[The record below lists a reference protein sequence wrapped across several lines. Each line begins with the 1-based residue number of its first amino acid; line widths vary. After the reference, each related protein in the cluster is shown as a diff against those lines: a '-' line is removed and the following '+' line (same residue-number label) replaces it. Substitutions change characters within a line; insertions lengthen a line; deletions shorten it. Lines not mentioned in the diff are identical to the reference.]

1 MQDFEIGSVIVCKQ
15 DSEVY
20 KNWINRYAIVL
31 KSKDPMYSC
40 YIRCVNTS
48 TKKCGEGDYAKGF
61 INDNFRLLTK
71 AERVLY
77 AE

>member
-1 MQDFEIGSVIVCKQ
+1 MSDFNIGDVIKVKE
-15 DSEVY
+15 DSDQA
-20 KNWINRYAIVL
+20 KNWKDHYAIVL

-40 YIRCVNTS
+40 YVRCVNTATNS
-48 TKKCGEGDYAKGF
+48 FGEGEYAKGF